1 MIKPYPLVLKPSY
14 MHYVWGGRRISNIF
28 NRYVENPLNAES
40 WEASDREEGMS
51 FIENGPLKGKSL
63 RDILLH
69 YPDFVTLSPLIR
81 FPLLIKLIDADKPL
95 SIQVHPND
103 QNAFLFGGEAKS
115 EMWHI
120 LQADPESRI
129 YLGLKKRLSDAEIE
143 KAIEEETLEQHMNE
157 IPVKEGQTFY
167 IPGGLLHSIGKG
179 CLIYEVQQNSNT
191 TYRLYDWGRK
201 DEMGK
206 SRPLHVEK
214 GLQVMLKDQQIVA
227 HKLPK
232 ILTSKEGVSHLHL
245 LKCPYFEFNKYEI
258 THPLSLQTENRFRVH
273 FIAEGN
279 VILENENEKFI
290 LKKGQTYMIPPKC
303 SRLKVIPSSHQ
314 VTLLETLPCS
324 R

>member
-14 MHYVWGGRRISNIF
+14 MHYVWGGRRISALF
-28 NRYVENPLNAES
+28 NRQVENLLNAES
-40 WEASDREEGMS
+40 WEASDREEGMT
-51 FIENGPLKGKSL
+51 FIENGRLKGKSL
-63 RDILLH
+63 RDVLLH
-69 YPDFVTLSPLIR
+69 YPDFMTLSPLIR

-103 QNAFLFGGEAKS
+103 QNAFHFGGEAKS

-129 YLGLKKRLSDAEIE
+129 YLGLKKRLSDDEI
-143 KAIEEETLEQHMNE
+143 KMAIEEEALEQYMNE
-157 IPVKEGQTFY
+157 IPVEKGQTFY

-201 DEMGK
+201 DEEGK
-206 SRPLHVEK
+206 SRPLHIEK
-214 GLQVMLKDQQIVA
+214 ALQVMLKDQQIVA

-232 ILTSKEGVSHLHL
+232 VLSSKEGVSHVHL

-258 THPLSLQTENRFRVH
+258 TQPISLEAENRFRVH
-273 FIAEGN
+273 FIAEGDI
-279 VILENENEKFI
+279 VLESENNRLI
-290 LKKGQTYMIPPKC
+290 LKKGQTYIIPPKF
-303 SRLKVIPSSHQ
+303 SELKVIPSSDQ
-314 VTLLETLPCS
+314 VTLLETLPCP